1 MPFQSEKQRRYLWA
15 NEPEIARD
23 WTDTYGSKIHAADG
37 GIMRL
42 PFDNGGEV
50 VDDNEKTY
58 EDSPYSNKYT
68 EEEFNEV
75 FGKTDPTSWYD
86 QPTLERMWK
95 DPNRPEDFGLGTMRN
110 WATDKL
116 GTGFNWARDKLGTG
130 VDWGKMAMRGIGNF
144 IAPGLGFA
152 LGALPQDTA
161 AQRFNRSFTVGGGN
175 MPTDPYGYYG
185 ALRGGNLNQDPFGRN
200 PVSAFGNYGSTLAND
215 ANYMGTNKFGLAKKD
230 FAQGYFNE
238 KAATTAPQEDAN
250 IGVSHFGNGNKG
262 NGNKGSGKGGH
273 GSSTGMHR
281 ARGGRMNRG
290 GIADLWQR

>member
-1 MPFQSEKQRRYLWA
+1 MPFQSEAQRRYLWA

-42 PFDNGGEV
+42 PFAEGDI
-50 VDDNEKTY
+50 VDDNDKTY
-58 EDSPYSNKYT
+58 EESPYSNKYT

-75 FGKTDPTSWYD
+75 FEKDDTTSWYN
-86 QPTLERMWK
+86 QPTLERMWN

-130 VDWGKMAMRGIGNF
+130 IDWGRTAMRGIGNF
-144 IAPGLGFA
+144 MAPGLGFA

-161 AQRFNRSFTVGGGN
+161 AQRFNRSFTVGGVN

-185 ALRGGNLNQDPFGRN
+185 SLRGGNLNQDPFGRN
-200 PVSAFGNYGSTLAND
+200 PVSAFGNYASTLAND

-238 KAATTAPQEDAN
+238 KAAITAPQEDVN
-250 IGVSHFGNGNKG
+250 IGVSHFGKG
-262 NGNKGSGKGGH
+262 NVEGSGGFGKGKDPGGGAA
-273 GSSTGMHR
+273 GSPFH
-281 ARGGRMNRG
+281 RG